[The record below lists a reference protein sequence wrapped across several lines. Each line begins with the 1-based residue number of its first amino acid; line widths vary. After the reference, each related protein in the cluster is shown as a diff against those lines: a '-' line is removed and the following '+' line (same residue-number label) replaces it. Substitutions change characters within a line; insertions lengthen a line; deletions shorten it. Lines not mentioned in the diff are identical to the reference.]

1 MKKSTPRILVV
12 AEDDDEIEEL
22 YKSAFKDG
30 GYHPQVYKT
39 LTSLLEET
47 FFSLSLR

>member
-12 AEDDDEIEEL
+12 AEDDEIEEL